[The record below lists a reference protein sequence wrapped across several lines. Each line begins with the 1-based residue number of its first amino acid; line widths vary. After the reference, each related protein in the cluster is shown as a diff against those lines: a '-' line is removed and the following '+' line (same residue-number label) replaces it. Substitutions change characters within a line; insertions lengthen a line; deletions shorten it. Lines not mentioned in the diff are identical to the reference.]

1 MKGVVIMTKREKELR
16 EDLIAHIID
25 DIEEARDLVRCLQA
39 EKDSLQ
45 KRLNE
50 TFEEIEAMENIKNQL
65 TTKTEEGL

>member
-16 EDLIAHIID
+16 EDLIANIID
-25 DIEEARDLVRCLQA
+25 EIEEARDLVRCLQA

-45 KRLNE
+45 KRLDE
-50 TFEEIEAMENIKNQL
+50 MFEEIEAMENIKNQL